1 MKIGFIVECGP
12 QGAETQVIPFLVRQL
27 CPDIEVDVIP
37 LEKKPRLIHECG
49 EWAAGLLEEGF
60 DRILIIW
67 DLYPAWRELGIRP
80 CRREDREAIFLSLD
94 KAGVNK
100 SQIETK
106 IALICIQEELEAWL
120 IADGRALS
128 SVLST
133 PAHPV
138 KIRDVE
144 NPERVKN
151 PKKALIRKF
160 KETLGRPYSDR
171 LHAIQIIR
179 ALPDHN
185 RLRRLST
192 FARFCQ
198 KLGCMET
205 A

>member
-49 EWAAGLLEEGF
+49 EWAAGLLERGF

-67 DLYPAWRELGIRP
+67 DLYPGWREDGIKP
-80 CRREDREAIFLSLD
+80 CRREDREAIFLALN
-94 KAGVNK
+94 KAGINK
-100 SQIETK
+100 ALVEAR

-128 SVLST
+128 TVLST
-133 PAHPV
+133 AAHPV
-138 KIRDVE
+138 KTHHVG
-144 NPERVKN
+144 NPEQMKN
-151 PKKALIRKF
+151 PKKALNRRF
-160 KETLGRPYSDR
+160 KEHLGRPYSDR

-198 KLGCMET
+198 TLGCMET